1 MDFAEALALFEQLS
15 KTRQRDL
22 LEDVLES
29 SVRYARIRTDRY
41 LADLDRRREMDESRT
56 RAHNALIDAFNILGR
71 NMKKQGEDASWWE
84 QLGQNRQRIGDFAC
98 YIHCILGLKAA

>member
-1 MDFAEALALFEQLS
+1 MDFTEALALFEQLS

-56 RAHNALIDAFNILGR
+56 RGTTPSLMLSTFWAGI
-71 NMKKQGEDASWWE
+71 
-84 QLGQNRQRIGDFAC
+84 
-98 YIHCILGLKAA
+98 